1 MLAMYLVMVVGL
13 MVVAPIVS
21 IVVELLAVPGS
32 DPVAVTGKW
41 FLFWGAGVRLFTAGL
56 SQIGRPQFTTQAIL
70 GEPNTTANQVV
81 QELGFANLGLGL
93 AATIGAWVPGWAAP
107 VAIAPALFLL
117 AAGIRHIIKPGKN
130 TKELVATLS
139 DLLVGLVLA
148 AFFVWSLGAGSA

>member
-1 MLAMYLVMVVGL
+1 MLAMYLVIVVGL

-21 IVVELLAVPGS
+21 IVVELVAAPGS
-32 DPVAVTGKW
+32 DPLAVTGKW

-56 SQIGRPQFTTQAIL
+56 SQVTRPQFTAQNIL
-70 GEPNTTANQVV
+70 GETNSTANQVV
-81 QELGFANLGLGL
+81 QELGFANLGIGL
-93 AATIGAWVPGWAAP
+93 AAIVGAWVPGWAVP

-117 AAGIRHIIKPGKN
+117 AAGIRHIVKPGKN

-148 AFFVWSLGAGSA
+148 VFVVWSLAVGAA